1 MGRSATRVSGGDG
14 KRLLHFPP
22 SPSGMEPLPLRAV
35 IPGLVLILGVDLA
48 AMAGA
53 PGILGPLL
61 GAWSLVA
68 AILPWA
74 TILVLRRRPSS
85 LGYVRGRWPA
95 EYGWGMVAGAAW
107 RGLSMGFSALWASAS
122 FSPWLRSAAELGFPA
137 AGLLGG
143 LVWVP
148 LVEETFFRGYL
159 GPALATRLGRW
170 PGILTQAVLFA
181 LHPGHWAQGWPALA
195 GIFAFGVLAGW
206 LVEARR
212 TIWIGWGAHG
222 FANVLP
228 SLLALFA

>member
-1 MGRSATRVSGGDG
+1 M
-14 KRLLHFPP
+14 
-22 SPSGMEPLPLRAV
+22 PLPLRAV
-35 IPGLVLILGVDLA
+35 IPGLLLILAVDLA
-48 AMAGA
+48 SIAGS
-53 PGILGPLL
+53 PGTLGPLL
-61 GAWSLVA
+61 DAWSLVA
-68 AILPWA
+68 AVLPWA
-74 TILVLRRRPSS
+74 TLLVLRRSPSS
-85 LGYVRGRWPA
+85 LGYVRRRWLA

-107 RGLSMGFSALWASAS
+107 RGLGMGFSAL
-122 FSPWLRSAAELGFPA
+122 WLRSAAELGFPA

-170 PGILTQAVLFA
+170 PGILVQALLFM

-212 TIWIGWGAHG
+212 TIWVGWGAHG

-228 SLLALFA
+228 TLLTLFA